1 MLVSADDITFSS
13 ESLEFSPTM
22 TSFTV
27 TVTALTDNQVEGD
40 ETIDL
45 TLFTT
50 AMNVALPTVTINVI
64 DLTGERGCIHVF
76 MKYLLSCK
84 HQILLVNCFL
94 SKNIM
99 S

>member
-1 MLVSADDITFSS
+1 
-13 ESLEFSPTM
+13 M

-27 TVTALTDNQVEGD
+27 TVTAVTDNEVEGD
-40 ETIDL
+40 ETFDL

-84 HQILLVNCFL
+84 HQILLVNFFL
-94 SKNIM
+94 SKNIIM